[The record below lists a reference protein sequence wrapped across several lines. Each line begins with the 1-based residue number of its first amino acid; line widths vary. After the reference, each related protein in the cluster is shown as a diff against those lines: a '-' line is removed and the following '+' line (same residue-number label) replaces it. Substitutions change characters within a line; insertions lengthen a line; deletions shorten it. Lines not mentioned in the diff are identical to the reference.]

1 MLAVT
6 SLVILSHELYNTI
19 NGEEHSM
26 VIRKNKKKF
35 LSILLV
41 AAMVLSVAGCGGDGS
56 MTGLSGTDGAG
67 TGNGADSQQ
76 DAPSKENAGGG
87 GQTAMGRY
95 VEEEYDLSEQL
106 SRPRV
111 MRMLEDGSIVILD
124 ANTGVLV
131 SNDQGATWSD
141 DTPGWFTAMKNDQI
155 YITSMDI
162 APDGTVVV
170 GYNPKS
176 DDNDYNPVAKM
187 ILPDGTEVQV
197 EINFT
202 EENKYVKQ
210 VVASDKGRIFV
221 DTLNGIYEV
230 HEDGSSEKV
239 LTPEDTDY
247 IWVKGNLLF
256 IDTGWETVEAP
267 TIYDLDAGEYI
278 EDRAIIEFVK
288 ENYANRNY
296 NGADY
301 GTMYL
306 MPGDDGTLYVVG
318 SKGIHRHVIGG
329 NMMEQIVDGNLS
341 ILGNPNYS
349 TVSIIQ
355 PAENVFLI
363 LCTGGKLLRLT
374 YDPNVPSVPENM
386 ITIYSLR
393 EDENI
398 RQAIS
403 LYQTQ
408 HPDTF
413 VSYEIG
419 MSEGDAVTREDAVK
433 RLNTEIMAGTG
444 PDLIVL
450 DDLPISSYADKG
462 LLLDLTDYFAQYSA
476 KEPLFDNII
485 EAMKIDGKAY
495 MAPVTIGLPMIAA
508 PEEYITNVTD
518 LSGVADAVEKLREAH
533 PGENII
539 GMCSPVSIMK
549 QFAATSAPK
558 WVKEDGT
565 LDLESIGEYLE
576 QCKRIYDAQMDG
588 LDATIAQYYAER
600 TEKMAAF
607 NGFDEYMYN
616 ERMYLGIYS
625 YIIREG
631 YMIPGWTDAA
641 YDYLEVMSLN
651 RAKGFEDTEVIS
663 MEGQCSNIFRPSTIL
678 GINATSEKIDAAKG
692 FMDVFL
698 SADNAHGE
706 YSGFPLNREAF
717 DIQFTPNE
725 DWLGEN
731 GEYSSWVTGDAEGNM
746 ISYQEYWPTDDQIAA
761 LKSQIASL
769 DTAYIPDS
777 VLEKAVFDGG
787 VEYMRYDRDLES
799 ILTSI
804 ERALAIYMAE

>member
-1 MLAVT
+1 M
-6 SLVILSHELYNTI
+6 IIE
-19 NGEEHSM
+19 
-26 VIRKNKKKF
+26 KNKKKI
-35 LSILLV
+35 LSILLA
-41 AAMVLSVAGCGGDGS
+41 AAMVLSVAGCGGDGV
-56 MTGLSGTDGAG
+56 MTGLSGTDGTGA
-67 TGNGADSQQ
+67 GNGTDLQQ
-76 DAPSKENAGGG
+76 DAPSKENADRD

-95 VEEEYDLSEQL
+95 VEVEYDLSEQL

-111 MRMLEDGSIVILD
+111 MRMMEDGSLVILD
-124 ANTGVLV
+124 ANMGLLV
-131 SNDQGATWSD
+131 SEDQGETWSD
-141 DTPGWFTAMKNDQI
+141 DTPDWFTAMKNEQI

-162 APDGTVVV
+162 APNGTVVV
-170 GYNPKS
+170 GYNPPS
-176 DDNDYNPVAKM
+176 DDNDYNPVAKL

-210 VVASDKGRIFV
+210 VVASDEGRIFV
-221 DTLNGIYEV
+221 DTLSGIYEV

-256 IDTGWETVEAP
+256 IDTGWESVEAP
-267 TIYDLDAGEYI
+267 TIYDMDAGEYI
-278 EDRAIIEFVK
+278 EDRTIIEFVN

-341 ILGNPNYS
+341 MLSNPNYE

-355 PAENVFLI
+355 PEEDVFLI
-363 LCTGGKLLRLT
+363 LCTGGKLLRFT

-398 RQAIS
+398 RQTIS

-408 HPDTF
+408 NPDTF

-419 MSEGDAVTREDAVK
+419 MSGGDAVTREDAVK
-433 RLNTEIMAGTG
+433 RLNTEVMAGSG

-450 DDLPISSYADKG
+450 DDLPIGSYVDKG
-462 LLLDLTDYFAQYSA
+462 LLLDITDYLAQYSA
-476 KEPLFDNII
+476 QEPLFDNII

-508 PEEYITNVTD
+508 PEKYIANVTD
-518 LSGVADAVEKLREAH
+518 LSGVADAVEKLREEH

-549 QFAATSAPK
+549 QFASTSAPK
-558 WVKEDGT
+558 WVKADGT
-565 LDLESIGEYLE
+565 LDLDSIGEYLE

-588 LDATIAQYYAER
+588 LDATIAQYYADR
-600 TEKMAAF
+600 TEAMAAF

-616 ERMYLGIYS
+616 ERVYLGIYS

-641 YDYLEVMSLN
+641 YDYIEVMSLN
-651 RAKGFEDTEVIS
+651 KTKGFEDTKVIS
-663 MEGQCSNIFRPSTIL
+663 MEGQCSNVFRPSTIL

-692 FMDVFL
+692 FLDVFL
-698 SADNAHGE
+698 SADNAQGE
-706 YSGFPLNREAF
+706 YSGFPLNQEAF
-717 DIQFTPNE
+717 DIQFTPNV

-731 GEYSSWVTGDAEGNM
+731 GEYLSWSTGDADGNR
-746 ISYQEYWPTDDQIAA
+746 ISFQEYYPTDEQIAA

-777 VLEKAVFDGG
+777 VLEKAVFDSG
-787 VEYMRYDRDLES
+787 VEYMRHDRDLES

>member
-1 MLAVT
+1 
-6 SLVILSHELYNTI
+6 
-19 NGEEHSM
+19 M
-26 VIRKNKKKF
+26 VIRRNKKKI
-35 LSILLV
+35 LSILLA
-41 AAMVLSVAGCGGDGS
+41 AAMVLSVAGCGGDGGAA
-56 MTGLSGTDGAG
+56 GLAGADGANAGGG
-67 TGNGADSQQ
+67 TDSQQ
-76 DAPSKENAGGG
+76 DTPSKENAGGD

-95 VEEEYDLSEQL
+95 VEVEYDLSEQL

-111 MRMLEDGSIVILD
+111 MRMMEDGSIVILD
-124 ANTGVLV
+124 ANTGVFV

-141 DTPGWFTAMKNDQI
+141 DTPDWFTAMKNDQI

-162 APDGTVVV
+162 APNGTVVV
-170 GYNPKS
+170 GYNPPS
-176 DDNDYNPVAKM
+176 DDNDYNPVAKV
-187 ILPDGTEVQV
+187 ILPDGTEVQIG
-197 EINFT
+197 INFT

-210 VVASDKGRIFV
+210 VVASDEGRIFV
-221 DTLNGIYEV
+221 DTLSGIYEV

-247 IWVKGNLLF
+247 IWAKGNLLF

-296 NGADY
+296 NGDDY

-306 MPGDDGTLYVVG
+306 MPGDDGAVYVLG

-341 ILGNPNYS
+341 MLGNPNYS
-349 TVSIIQ
+349 IVSVIQ
-355 PAENVFLI
+355 PEENVFLI

-374 YDPNVPSVPENM
+374 YDPDVPSVPENM

-393 EDENI
+393 EDEKI

-419 MSEGDAVTREDAVK
+419 MGEGDAVTREDAVK
-433 RLNTEIMAGTG
+433 RLNTEIMAGSG

-450 DDLPISSYADKG
+450 DDLPISSYVDKG
-462 LLLDLTDYFAQYSA
+462 LLLDITDYLAQYSA

-495 MAPVTIGLPMIAA
+495 MAPVTIGLPMMAVS
-508 PEEYITNVTD
+508 EEYTAKMTD
-518 LSGVADAVEKLREAH
+518 LSGVGDVVEELRAEH

-539 GMCSPVSIMK
+539 GMCSPVSVMK
-549 QFAATSAPK
+549 RFAATSAPK
-558 WVKEDGT
+558 WIKADGT

-588 LDATIAQYYAER
+588 LDANIVQYYADRAEA
-600 TEKMAAF
+600 MAAYLGS
-607 NGFDEYMYN
+607 NEYTYN
-616 ERMYLGIYS
+616 EQISRGVLNYISRNEYLL
-625 YIIREG
+625 
-631 YMIPGWTDAA
+631 PGWADNAN
-641 YDYLEVMSLN
+641 DYIEVMSLDKT
-651 RAKGFEDTEVIS
+651 KGFEDAKVIS
-663 MEGQCSNIFRPSTIL
+663 MEGQCSNVFRPSTIL
-678 GINATSEKIDAAKG
+678 GINAASGRIDAAKG
-692 FMDVFL
+692 FMDTFL
-698 SADNAHGE
+698 SAASMQNVYD
-706 YSGFPLNREAF
+706 GFPLNQEAF
-717 DIQFTPNE
+717 DIQFTPNKE
-725 DWLGEN
+725 FVWGEN
-731 GEYSSWVTGDAEGNM
+731 GEYLSWSTSDADGNG
-746 ISYQEYWPTDDQIAA
+746 ISYQTYWPTNEQIAE

-769 DTAYIPDS
+769 NTAYIPDS
-777 VLEKAVFDGG
+777 VLEKAVFDSG

>member
-1 MLAVT
+1 
-6 SLVILSHELYNTI
+6 
-19 NGEEHSM
+19 M
-26 VIRKNKKKF
+26 VIRKNKKKLF
-35 LSILLV
+35 SILLA
-41 AAMVLSVAGCGGDGS
+41 AAMVLSVAGCGGDDSTAGP
-56 MTGLSGTDGAG
+56 SGADGVSV
-67 TGNGADSQQ
+67 GNGADSQQ
-76 DAPSKENAGGG
+76 GTPSGEDTGGD

-95 VEEEYDLSEQL
+95 VEVEYDLSEQL

-111 MRMLEDGSIVILD
+111 MRMLEDGSLVILD
-124 ANTGVLV
+124 ANTGILV
-131 SNDQGATWSD
+131 SNDRGATWSD
-141 DTPGWFTAMKNDQI
+141 DTPDWFTAMKNEQI

-170 GYNPKS
+170 SYNPAS

-187 ILPDGTEVQV
+187 VLPDGTEVQV

-210 VVASDKGRIFV
+210 VVASDEGRIFV
-221 DTLNGIYEV
+221 DTLSSIYEV

-247 IWVKGNLLF
+247 IWVKGNRLF

-267 TIYDLDAGEYI
+267 IIYDLDAGEYI
-278 EDRAIIEFVK
+278 EDSTIIKFVK

-341 ILGNPNYS
+341 MLSNPNYS
-349 TVSIIQ
+349 IVSIIQ
-355 PAENVFLI
+355 LEENVFLI
-363 LCTGGKLLRLT
+363 LCTGGKLLRFT
-374 YDPNVPSVPENM
+374 YDPDVPSVPENM

-398 RQAIS
+398 RQAIA

-433 RLNTEIMAGTG
+433 RLNTEIMAGSG

-450 DDLPISSYADKG
+450 DDLPIRSYADKG
-462 LLLDLTDYFAQYSA
+462 LLLDLTDYLVQYSA

-518 LSGVADAVEKLREAH
+518 LSGVGDAVEKLREAH

-558 WVKEDGT
+558 WVKADGT
-565 LDLESIGEYLE
+565 LDLDSIGEYLE

-588 LDATIAQYYAER
+588 LDANIVQYYAER
-600 TEKMAAF
+600 TEAMAAHL
-607 NGFDEYMYN
+607 GFDEYMYN
-616 ERMYLGIYS
+616 ERIYLGIYS
-625 YIIREG
+625 YIIREE
-631 YMIPGWTDAA
+631 YLIPGWTDAA
-641 YDYLEVMSLN
+641 YDYIEVMSLDKT
-651 RAKGFEDTEVIS
+651 KGFEDTKVIS
-663 MEGQCSNIFRPSTIL
+663 MEGQCSNVFRPGTIL
-678 GINATSEKIDAAKG
+678 AVNAMSEKIDTAKG

-698 SADNAHGE
+698 SADNAQGE
-706 YSGFPLNREAF
+706 YSGFPLNRKAF

-725 DWLGEN
+725 EWLGEN
-731 GEYSSWVTGDAEGNM
+731 GEYLSWVTGDADGNR
-746 ISYQEYWPTDDQIAA
+746 ISFQEYYPTDEQIAE
-761 LKSQIASL
+761 LKSQIAAL

-777 VLEKAVFDGG
+777 VLEKAVFDSG
-787 VEYMRYDRDLES
+787 VEYMRYDRDMES
-799 ILTSI
+799 VLTSI
-804 ERALAIYMAE
+804 ERAVAIYMAE

>member
-1 MLAVT
+1 MKR
-6 SLVILSHELYNTI
+6 NF
-19 NGEEHSM
+19 
-26 VIRKNKKKF
+26 KKKIV
-35 LSILLV
+35 SLLLT
-41 AAMVLSVAGCGGDGS
+41 AAMVFSVVGCGGDDGTAGP
-56 MTGLSGTDGAG
+56 TGADGVGAG
-67 TGNGADSQQ
+67 SGADSQQ
-76 DAPSKENAGGG
+76 DTQSGENAGGD

-95 VEEEYDLSEQL
+95 VEEEFDLSEQL

-124 ANTGVLV
+124 ANTGILV
-131 SNDQGATWSD
+131 SKDQGATWSD
-141 DTPGWFTAMKNDQI
+141 DTPDWFIAMKNDQI

-162 APDGTVVV
+162 APNGTVVI
-170 GYNPKS
+170 GYNPAS
-176 DDNDYNPVAKM
+176 DGNDYNPVAKM
-187 ILPDGTEVQV
+187 ILPDGTEVQA
-197 EINFT
+197 EIALT
-202 EENKYVKQ
+202 GENKYVKQ
-210 VVASDKGRIFV
+210 VVASDEGRIFV
-221 DTLNGIYEV
+221 DTLSGIYEV
-230 HEDGSSEKV
+230 SEDGSSKRV

-256 IDTGWETVEAP
+256 IDTGWESVESP

-278 EDRAIIEFVK
+278 EDSALIEFVD
-288 ENYANRNY
+288 ENYAGRNY
-296 NGADY
+296 NGVDY

-306 MPGDDGTLYVVG
+306 MPGDDGAVYVLG

-329 NMMEQIVDGNLS
+329 SMMEQIVDGNLS
-341 ILGNPNYS
+341 MLGNPNYS
-349 TVSIIQ
+349 IVSVIQ
-355 PAENVFLI
+355 PEENVFLI

-374 YDPNVPSVPENM
+374 YDPDVPSVPENM
-386 ITIYSLR
+386 IAIYSLR

-419 MSEGDAVTREDAVK
+419 MSGGDAVTREDAVK
-433 RLNTEIMAGTG
+433 RLNTEIMAGSG

-450 DDLPISSYADKG
+450 DDLPISSYVDKG
-462 LLLDLTDYFAQYSA
+462 LLLDITDYLVQYSA

-518 LSGVADAVEKLREAH
+518 LSGVADAVEKLREEH

-558 WVKEDGT
+558 WIKADGT

-600 TEKMAAF
+600 TEAMAAF

-625 YIIREG
+625 YIIREQ
-631 YMIPGWTDAA
+631 YLIPGWTDAA
-641 YDYLEVMSLN
+641 YDYIEVMSLDEV
-651 RAKGFEDTEVIS
+651 KGFEDTKVIS
-663 MEGQCSNIFRPSTIL
+663 MEGQCSNVFRPSTIL
-678 GINATSEKIDAAKG
+678 GINAMSEKIDAAKG

-698 SADNAHGE
+698 SADNAQGE
-706 YSGFPLNREAF
+706 YSGFPLNQGAF

-725 DWLGEN
+725 EWLGEN
-731 GEYSSWVTGDAEGNM
+731 GEYLSWVTGDADGNR
-746 ISYQEYWPTDDQIAA
+746 ISFQEYYPTDEQIAA

-769 DTAYIPDS
+769 NTAYIPDS
-777 VLEKAVFDGG
+777 VLEKAVFDNGT
-787 VEYMRYDRDLES
+787 EYMRHDRDLES
-799 ILTSI
+799 VLASI
-804 ERALAIYMAE
+804 EKAVAIYMAE

>member
-1 MLAVT
+1 
-6 SLVILSHELYNTI
+6 
-19 NGEEHSM
+19 M
-26 VIRKNKKKF
+26 VIRKNKKKLF
-35 LSILLV
+35 SILLA
-41 AAMVLSVAGCGGDGS
+41 AAMVLSVAGCGGDDSTAGP
-56 MTGLSGTDGAG
+56 SGADGVSV
-67 TGNGADSQQ
+67 GNGADSQQ
-76 DAPSKENAGGG
+76 GTPSGEDTGGD

-95 VEEEYDLSEQL
+95 VEVEYDLSEQL

-111 MRMLEDGSIVILD
+111 MRMLEDGSLVILD
-124 ANTGVLV
+124 ANTGILV
-131 SNDQGATWSD
+131 SNDRGATWSD
-141 DTPGWFTAMKNDQI
+141 DTPDWFTAMKNEQI

-170 GYNPKS
+170 SYNPAS

-187 ILPDGTEVQV
+187 VLPDGTEVQV

-210 VVASDKGRIFV
+210 VVASDEGRIFV
-221 DTLNGIYEV
+221 DTLSSIYEV

-247 IWVKGNLLF
+247 IWVKGNRLF

-267 TIYDLDAGEYI
+267 IIYDLDAGEYI
-278 EDRAIIEFVK
+278 EDSTIIEFVK

-341 ILGNPNYS
+341 MLSNPNYS
-349 TVSIIQ
+349 IVSIIQ
-355 PAENVFLI
+355 PEENVFLI
-363 LCTGGKLLRLT
+363 LCTGGKLLRFT
-374 YDPNVPSVPENM
+374 YDPDVPSVPENM

-398 RQAIS
+398 RQAIA

-433 RLNTEIMAGTG
+433 RLNTEIMAGSG

-450 DDLPISSYADKG
+450 DDLPIRSYADKG
-462 LLLDLTDYFAQYSA
+462 LLLDLTDYLVQYSA

-518 LSGVADAVEKLREAH
+518 LSGVGDAVEKLREAH

-558 WVKEDGT
+558 WVKADGT
-565 LDLESIGEYLE
+565 LDLDSIGEYLE

-588 LDATIAQYYAER
+588 LDANIVQYYAER
-600 TEKMAAF
+600 TEAMAAHL
-607 NGFDEYMYN
+607 GFDEYMYN
-616 ERMYLGIYS
+616 ERIYLGIYS
-625 YIIREG
+625 YIIREE
-631 YMIPGWTDAA
+631 YLIPGWTDAA
-641 YDYLEVMSLN
+641 YDYIEVMSLDKT
-651 RAKGFEDTEVIS
+651 KGFEDTKVIS
-663 MEGQCSNIFRPSTIL
+663 MEGQCSNVFRPGTIL
-678 GINATSEKIDAAKG
+678 AVNAMSEKIDTAKG

-698 SADNAHGE
+698 SADNAQGE
-706 YSGFPLNREAF
+706 YSGFPLNRKAF

-725 DWLGEN
+725 EWLGEN
-731 GEYSSWVTGDAEGNM
+731 GEYLSWVTGDADGNR
-746 ISYQEYWPTDDQIAA
+746 ISFQEYYPTDEQIAE
-761 LKSQIASL
+761 LKSQIAAL

-777 VLEKAVFDGG
+777 VLEKAVFDSG
-787 VEYMRYDRDLES
+787 VEYMRYDRDMES
-799 ILTSI
+799 VLTSI
-804 ERALAIYMAE
+804 ERAVAIYMAE